1 MRGPVFCQP
10 YTETLSNKPME
21 VSTLYFT
28 VSQRPRLQVSLHQ
41 SQVSGLNHPKSKWVT
56 LQGTLAASKWLGS
69 GNYSKEEFI
78 SNKHTL
84 TPSVFC
90 FYQSVFLYCSSS
102 LHYNL
107 PITVF
112 FNTVTQSTLLI
123 LTHDFG
129 LNCLSLMM
137 MMT

>member
-56 LQGTLAASKWLGS
+56 LQETLAASKWLGS
-69 GNYSKEEFI
+69 GNYSKEEFM

-90 FYQSVFLYCSSS
+90 FIPVRFSLLLFLPSLQLTYSSS
-102 LHYNL
+102 
-107 PITVF
+107 
-112 FNTVTQSTLLI
+112 TQS
-123 LTHDFG
+123 HKAPF
-129 LNCLSLMM
+129 
-137 MMT
+137 